1 MENIVCF
8 SLPSFFRL
16 FSKENPVF
24 RCLLTI
30 STQEIAEKESRIYS
44 SFDDVWT
51 WPPRYY
57 MLQLSN
63 ETIFLGLK
71 GPNWLKSFEAQAIF
85 LEIHFTREEYF
96 DLSSFEKGTVVF
108 FVSVS
113 IFSDKVERC
122 FFLIDSIRCLNCYQG
137 ILLMFYKH
145 VPCCIINQSF
155 SSCNENDRRCF

>member
-1 MENIVCF
+1 
-8 SLPSFFRL
+8 
-16 FSKENPVF
+16 
-24 RCLLTI
+24 
-30 STQEIAEKESRIYS
+30 
-44 SFDDVWT
+44 
-51 WPPRYY
+51 

-113 IFSDKVERC
+113 IFRDKVERS
-122 FFLIDSIRCLNCYQG
+122 FFVIDWIRCFK
-137 ILLMFYKH
+137 LLSCFVNMFLAAY
-145 VPCCIINQSF
+145 INQFF
-155 SSCNENDRRCF
+155 SSRNETNQNGFQVW